1 MRACLVDLLV
11 SADVHQNVEALGSP
25 RRPWSEGKKVEP
37 QITQNTQRTTVP
49 HKPRT
54 MRLSGTVRAQPIIR
68 LDKKLTHLIHGI
80 VGKCQNIM
88 PGQYVMQ
95 NQLVA
100 DFATSV
106 VSDSLS
112 PLDFMLTGLFRQ
124 HLLGI
129 ASPSIPLRI
138 SA

>member
-1 MRACLVDLLV
+1 M
-11 SADVHQNVEALGSP
+11 
-25 RRPWSEGKKVEP
+25 EP

-68 LDKKLTHLIHGI
+68 LDKKLIHLVHGI

-106 VSDSLS
+106 VSE
-112 PLDFMLTGLFRQ
+112 
-124 HLLGI
+124 
-129 ASPSIPLRI
+129 
-138 SA
+138 

>member
-1 MRACLVDLLV
+1 MWA
-11 SADVHQNVEALGSP
+11 
-25 RRPWSEGKKVEP
+25 RR
-37 QITQNTQRTTVP
+37 N
-49 HKPRT
+49 
-54 MRLSGTVRAQPIIR
+54 A
-68 LDKKLTHLIHGI
+68 
-80 VGKCQNIM
+80 
-88 PGQYVMQ
+88 Y
-95 NQLVA
+95 
-100 DFATSV
+100 